1 VKLRIL
7 QADVQYWDDILA
19 GEITEIQT
27 LMDEIPAITDRED
40 KAAAIQQAEQKL
52 RGANK
57 TKKTLKMETRLVT
70 DSQTRR
76 TYEKRIARLGEDL
89 NSLKAD
95 LSALKQDFQ
104 RESIMGNADD
114 DGYSPT
120 EEDGQKAGDQLLGEA
135 NRLQDKTQESLD
147 YTKQMVTEAKDV
159 GLSSLE
165 ELKRQRETL
174 NRIDQEAD
182 RIDSALDVAEKLVK
196 NFGKRMASD
205 KFIQC
210 FTVLNV
216 LLLVGVILYVVLSG
230 KSLGT
235 PVNTAPENPIATET
249 APTPPKR
256 MLRAP
261 LLLPEMRK

>member
-1 VKLRIL
+1 MKLHIL

-104 RESIMGNADD
+104 RESIIGNAGD

-120 EEDGQKAGDQLLGEA
+120 EEDGQKAGDQMLGEA
-135 NRLQDKTQESLD
+135 NRLQDKTQESLG
-147 YTKQMVTEAKDV
+147 YTKHPF
-159 GLSSLE
+159 
-165 ELKRQRETL
+165 R
-174 NRIDQEAD
+174 
-182 RIDSALDVAEKLVK
+182 
-196 NFGKRMASD
+196 
-205 KFIQC
+205 
-210 FTVLNV
+210 
-216 LLLVGVILYVVLSG
+216 
-230 KSLGT
+230 
-235 PVNTAPENPIATET
+235 
-249 APTPPKR
+249 
-256 MLRAP
+256 
-261 LLLPEMRK
+261 